1 MKDKRKINLGDQV
14 YTYELN
20 LNAMVNF
27 EEETGKSLI
36 NIDPKEDF
44 SMKDIRA
51 LIWAGVNEDHEI
63 SIEEVGKSI
72 NLDNI
77 EKISDEIMT
86 AFDDVLPE
94 GEENVEAKNKNRST
108 G

>member
-1 MKDKRKINLGDQV
+1 MKKITIGNEEYNYD
-14 YTYELN
+14 LN

-36 NIDPKEDF
+36 NIDPEDNF

-51 LIWAGVNEDHEI
+51 LLWAGINETAEI
-63 SIEEVGKSI
+63 SIEEVGAAI

-77 EKISDEIMT
+77 EKISEEIMA

-94 GEENVEAKNKNRST
+94 GEENTEVKNKNRSA

>member
-1 MKDKRKINLGDQV
+1 MKNKKTINLGGQV
-14 YTYELN
+14 FTYELN

-36 NIDPKEDF
+36 NINPEDDF

-51 LIWAGVNEDHEI
+51 LIWAGINEDQKI
-63 SIEEVGKSI
+63 SIEQVGKSI

-77 EKISDEIMT
+77 EKISDKIM
-86 AFDDVLPE
+86 AALDEVMPE
-94 GEENVEAKNKNRST
+94 GEEKAEVKNKNRST